1 MCNEQDVIIVCES
14 FGVLIK
20 TYFYLTFCL
29 NGKVWQPGSVNF
41 EYLKT

>member
-1 MCNEQDVIIVCES
+1 MRNEQDVIRVYKS

-20 TYFYLTFCL
+20 TYFDLAFCR
-29 NGKVWQPGSVNF
+29 NGKVRQPTVVNL